1 MQSGIH
7 QPYKSQKPFVE
18 QHLAQISVDHRQSRK
33 HVGLALPVHGRHL
46 RIAFVTL
53 YDWSAFWVTKPM
65 LSDKNGKCKH
75 YMVCMDHAA
84 VLQDV
89 SSAAMVM
96 LTCLHHIE

>member
-1 MQSGIH
+1 MLDWYCQYMGGIC
-7 QPYKSQKPFVE
+7 
-18 QHLAQISVDHRQSRK
+18 
-33 HVGLALPVHGRHL
+33 ALL
-46 RIAFVTL
+46 LVTL